1 MTGFWRQQQKP
12 APMSGLICTPE
23 WLRDSKLRWTDIRE
37 KKKAKRAAIL
47 QSELDGGDV
56 SMGDGEEE
64 GKQQQEEQ
72 QEEQEEEQ
80 EEEEEEELQNNNRGW
95 WITS

>member
-12 APMSGLICTPE
+12 ARMSGLILTPE
-23 WLRDSKLRWTDIRE
+23 WHRDSKLRWTESRE

-64 GKQQQEEQ
+64 GHCFDKSKKWKTQKSTCVSFGVE
-72 QEEQEEEQ
+72 
-80 EEEEEEELQNNNRGW
+80 
-95 WITS
+95 